1 MRARNNGAH
10 AELILLRQEQV
21 PVRPSVSQLRHL
33 LSSSQNWLPFI
44 RDEGIFFVSILEVS
58 ELRFDFAYLGG
69 FSISPSLLVQMRE
82 DRAVQ
87 CCATLV
93 GRAWHGSRNLHFSAL
108 KKGGASGAESPDE
121 NCHAPRSR
129 SPSRS
134 SR

>member
-21 PVRPSVSQLRHL
+21 PVRPSVSSAETL

-69 FSISPSLLVQMRE
+69 FSISPSPLPP
-82 DRAVQ
+82 RANEGGP
-87 CCATLV
+87 CCAVLCHTRRS
-93 GRAWHGSRNLHFSAL
+93 GMAWLT
-108 KKGGASGAESPDE
+108 ESPFLCAKE
-121 NCHAPRSR
+121 RRSER
-129 SPSRS
+129 R
-134 SR
+134 